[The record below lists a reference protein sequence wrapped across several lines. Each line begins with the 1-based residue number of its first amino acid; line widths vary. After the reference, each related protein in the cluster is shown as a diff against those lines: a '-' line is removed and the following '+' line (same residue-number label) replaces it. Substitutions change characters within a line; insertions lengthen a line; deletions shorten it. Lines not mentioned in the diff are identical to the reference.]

1 MPRWTYH
8 IENDS
13 PILSVPEFV
22 MFGSDEIRR
31 AMPLFEHEHP
41 GCYEFVLIERGQ
53 ASWAIGDAIYETQAG
68 DLFYSRPGEKHR
80 GGFNVIEPCKF
91 WWVIITAPQH
101 EGWLRL
107 PSEECR
113 LIEQSLAQLPRVIP
127 IGLHPVDSFKKL
139 QHALTEASLLRSTKV
154 RHALTDLL
162 LMITQPVTGSRS
174 VADDLLLQFDRII
187 ARLGHEPEW
196 RPSVDELA
204 ASAGVSASH
213 FYRTFQEYTG
223 EPPMTFIERQ
233 RVKMACRQLT
243 ETKDSITEISH
254 RLGYQS
260 SQHFAT
266 VFKRF
271 VGVTPTG
278 WRKSGV
284 LSSKPFPNTDNI

>member
-1 MPRWTYH
+1 LPRWTYH
-8 IENDS
+8 IENNS
-13 PILSVPEFV
+13 PILNVPEFI

-31 AMPLFEHEHP
+31 ALPLFEHEHP

-53 ASWAIGDAIYETQAG
+53 ASWGLGDSIYETQAG

-91 WWVIITAPQH
+91 WWVIVTAPHH

-107 PSEECR
+107 PPEESQF
-113 LIEQSLAQLPRVIP
+113 IEQSLTQLPRVIP

-139 QHALTEASLLRSTKV
+139 QHALMETSPMRSTKV

-162 LMITQPVTGSRS
+162 LMITQPVAGSRN

-187 ARLGHEPEW
+187 TRLAEEPEW
-196 RPSVDELA
+196 RPSVDDLA
-204 ASAGVSASH
+204 AFAGVSASH

-233 RVKMACRQLT
+233 RVKVACHQLA
-243 ETKDSITEISH
+243 ETQESITEISH

-266 VFKRF
+266 VFKRY
-271 VGVTPTG
+271 VGVTPTA
-278 WRKSGV
+278 WRKSSGYT
-284 LSSKPFPNTDNI
+284 SRPFQHTDDM